1 LGDGVVFK
9 RKSLREL
16 SLAAGLWLTASA
28 ALAAPQPGPNMPLGP
43 SALPPVGYLAFCE
56 RKPQDCGADPQL
68 VLAEVSRAKADRAE
82 LLAALGPAI
91 SPVLMPAAL
100 GSAGPSR
107 PMPAVAPIADPQM
120 LPAPELQEAVVVPA
134 VFQSRVEFVDPWAQ
148 SLRQA
153 AETTPRMT
161 PKLWSLLNRVNGDV
175 NGAIEQRTDMANYG
189 VDDYWN
195 TPLEDGRHAGDC
207 EDYVLEKQRALLA
220 AGVPRRALNIALVT
234 TAWGESHAVLLV
246 ATSEGEYVLDN
257 LTPWLV
263 TWRQAPYR
271 WVRRQMDGE
280 AFRWAMV
287 EEPRRRDER
296 RAGRLLIASTR

>member
-1 LGDGVVFK
+1 
-9 RKSLREL
+9 
-16 SLAAGLWLTASA
+16 
-28 ALAAPQPGPNMPLGP
+28 M
-43 SALPPVGYLAFCE
+43 
-56 RKPQDCGADPQL
+56 
-68 VLAEVSRAKADRAE
+68 
-82 LLAALGPAI
+82 

-107 PMPAVAPIADPQM
+107 LAPVAAPFADPQT
-120 LPAPELQEAVVVPA
+120 LPPPESQEAAVVPA
-134 VFQSRVEFVDPWAQ
+134 VFQSRVEFVDPWAEP
-148 SLRQA
+148 LRQA
-153 AETTPRMT
+153 GETTPRMT

-175 NGAIEQRTDMANYG
+175 NGAIEQRTDIANYG

-195 TPLEDGRHAGDC
+195 TPLEDGRRAGDC

-220 AGVPRRALNIALVT
+220 AGVPRPALNIALVT

-271 WVRRQMDGE
+271 WIRRQLNGE

-287 EEPRRRDER
+287 EEPRRIDQRG
-296 RAGRLLIASTR
+296 AQRLLIASTR